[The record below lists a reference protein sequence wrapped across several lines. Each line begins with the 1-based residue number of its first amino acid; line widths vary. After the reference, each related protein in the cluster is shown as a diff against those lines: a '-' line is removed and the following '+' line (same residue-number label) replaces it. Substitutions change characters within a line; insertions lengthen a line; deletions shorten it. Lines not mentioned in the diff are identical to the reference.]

1 MQTAETLKVIREILT
16 LWLLLKV
23 FVAMSNRLLFY
34 DLLIIFV
41 RGKTD
46 HHINVVHFLKKRL
59 AVFSVRNLIVFN

>member
-1 MQTAETLKVIREILT
+1 VQTAETLKVIREILT
-16 LWLLLKV
+16 RWLLLKV

-34 DLLIIFV
+34 NLLIIFV

-59 AVFSVRNLIVFN
+59 AVFSVRNIIVSN